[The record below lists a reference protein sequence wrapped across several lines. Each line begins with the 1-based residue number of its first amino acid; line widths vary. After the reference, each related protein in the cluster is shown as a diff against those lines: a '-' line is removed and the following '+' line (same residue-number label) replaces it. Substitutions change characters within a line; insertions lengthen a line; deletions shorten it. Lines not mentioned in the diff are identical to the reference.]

1 MYTCRLKTKMSTKVI
16 GELLRLFFHENSRV
30 DFVNKFEAHFLL
42 VLKIFFFKAMETKR
56 KTSVNIF
63 SFIIDFFQTRAIY
76 NWRCLL
82 KGVMY

>member
-42 VLKIFFFKAMETKR
+42 VLKIFFLSRPWRQKEKRVSTYSPSSSISFKRVPFT
-56 KTSVNIF
+56 TGDV
-63 SFIIDFFQTRAIY
+63 
-76 NWRCLL
+76 C
-82 KGVMY
+82 